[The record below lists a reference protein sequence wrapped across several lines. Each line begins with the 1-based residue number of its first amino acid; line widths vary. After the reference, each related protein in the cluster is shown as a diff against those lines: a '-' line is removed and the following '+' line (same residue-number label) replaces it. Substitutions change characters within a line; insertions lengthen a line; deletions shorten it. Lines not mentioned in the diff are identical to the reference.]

1 MRPAVGFG
9 LLVLSWL
16 AVAAP
21 ATNSRL
27 DRVVFSGTDYVRLDQ
42 WASRNGF
49 KNGAPTHSREVR
61 FTNSGTTLVFEADSQ
76 KILINGITVYLS
88 SPIGRVLVTT
98 TSRAPLAASR
108 SRAGSDSTPWVAAMM
123 TSAAPTRRQG
133 PRPPRRER
141 EGEKIHPAAR
151 ARIRR

>member
-1 MRPAVGFG
+1 MRPAVDFGF
-9 LLVLSWL
+9 LVLSLL
-16 AVAAP
+16 AVARP

-61 FTNSGTTLVFEADSQ
+61 FTNSGTTLVFETDSQ

-88 SPIGRVLVTT
+88 SPIGVRNGIPYIAPIDLASTLEPVLF
-98 TSRAPLAASR
+98 
-108 SRAGSDSTPWVAAMM
+108 
-123 TSAAPTRRQG
+123 PTRQ
-133 PRPPRRER
+133 ER
-141 EGEKIHPAAR
+141 SNALI
-151 ARIRR
+151 